1 MFSLYKKVVG
11 SLGTI
16 PERERDPILGWRVPK
31 LRNRGE
37 RWKKGEKKR
46 KEKREKERKEKEIVI
61 GERNRRRRESLE
73 EWNGEEAAYGRTW
86 TMT

>member
-1 MFSLYKKVVG
+1 MFSLYKKVAGDLG
-11 SLGTI
+11 SV
-16 PERERDPILGWRVPK
+16 PERERERDPILGWRVPK

-37 RWKKGEKKR
+37 GRR
-46 KEKREKERKEKEIVI
+46 KEKRRRERKKREE
-61 GERNRRRRESLE
+61 GDWRERRNRRRERRTLE